1 MIFILNT
8 IYWSKTEYFLA
19 TIVCCFKTHR
29 FHQSSLWR
37 TEPYYYFMKQN
48 FEVFAHCL
56 GEYSLQLCYGRISV
70 EQYEVI
76 TENSTTEKNSEQSY
90 YQSYKKVSQYLLRMK
105 EQIPGNYQC
114 LILNASNRQKVLFV
128 CFLRSTCML
137 HFLFIFIILIL
148 PQFLKLS

>member
-1 MIFILNT
+1 
-8 IYWSKTEYFLA
+8 
-19 TIVCCFKTHR
+19 
-29 FHQSSLWR
+29 
-37 TEPYYYFMKQN
+37 MKQN

-128 CFLRSTCML
+128 CTLRSTCML
-137 HFLFIFIILIL
+137 HFLFIFIIPIL
-148 PQFLKLS
+148 PQFLKLSQLLKTFHFLFFLIFYYIAFSNSLHFLRSDNLKVT